1 MLGDCNPISLAPIA
15 AHPEL
20 KKEALSPHMEEE
32 PKTLLLHLTEN
43 DVGGA
48 LLDIT
53 VARGEASNFKEAMR
67 ESHGKR
73 PRIRESPV

>member
-32 PKTLLLHLTEN
+32 PKTLL
-43 DVGGA
+43 
-48 LLDIT
+48 
-53 VARGEASNFKEAMR
+53 SSF
-67 ESHGKR
+67 S
-73 PRIRESPV
+73 